1 MEEFYKLLT
10 PEEVLFFHA
19 SSREAHA
26 ITIADAVTV
35 AKFVTSRWYS
45 DGGDVQ
51 VSPWSPLIPCGD
63 AAKGRGAC
71 SSTSTAAMHTMVN
84 NEMLL
89 GAVRPLSSVP
99 ADAMSRVSKARKLGH
114 AFEEID

>member
-1 MEEFYKLLT
+1 MPTARQHQL
-10 PEEVLFFHA
+10 
-19 SSREAHA
+19 S
-26 ITIADAVTV
+26 TV
-35 AKFVTSRWYS
+35 AD
-45 DGGDVQ
+45 DGDDVP

-63 AAKGRGAC
+63 AAKAGGAC

-114 AFEEID
+114 AVEEID